1 MGNRILIV
9 DDGVMLLEFLQ
20 ELVEQELPGCQV
32 DAARS
37 GKEALIYLAQ
47 SRYDLV
53 LAELYLIDMSG
64 LKLLRNFRSL
74 DPRVPIV
81 IMTAYCDPSIRKE
94 AEPLGNIYYLGK
106 PFALEEL
113 FGLFNQLLFCPESE
127 VDV

>member
-20 ELVEQELPGCQV
+20 ELVGQEMPWCQV

-37 GKEALIYLAQ
+37 GREALACLAQ
-47 SRYDLV
+47 CRYDLV
-53 LAELYLIDMSG
+53 LAELYLSDLSG

-74 DPRVPIV
+74 DAQVPIV
-81 IMTAYCDPSIRKE
+81 IMTAYCDPSIRRE
-94 AEPLGNIYYLGK
+94 AAPLGNIYYLGK

-113 FGLFNQLLFCPESE
+113 FGLLNDLLPCHEGAM
-127 VDV
+127 DA